1 MEQMIEKLEEERKEL
16 IAKLKA
22 VKSFEELNGLLD
34 EINLN
39 VNETI
44 RLIKLSYKGEE

>member
-1 MEQMIEKLEEERKEL
+1 MEQMIEKLEEKRKEL
-16 IAKLKA
+16 IAKLKE

-34 EINLN
+34 EISLN
-39 VNETI
+39 VNETT